1 MAKMQFFYIGKSYGS
16 RKVEGD
22 TFRAY
27 RYKDKV
33 TKKITLYPIIPT
45 SWSDDKKVFIPGMGY
60 KKIGKNVV
68 EVPVFDGNPKY
79 WNEYFE
85 KYGAYCLYYSID
97 GSDYLSMD
105 CCAYQKQCEFRS
117 ILYYGV
123 EGYVDFISNFNKLS
137 MIQIATIKAKYYPLI
152 SKYNILKMDYLIDN
166 EWKFKPC
173 FSLYGAFL
181 KYSPNVI
188 DDNKRMESLYREYRS
203 AVLKS
208 DSTDYQK
215 AMEMEKHRIE
225 LFNEL
230 NHNPNAT
237 REKWSE
243 YYDLKDTHD
252 ELYRKAYEVI
262 DETVDKE
269 INTDNDVFPT
279 SVADRIRY
287 LFGDEAFIIYN
298 YLVDKYLDN
307 GNEKQNLN

>member
-1 MAKMQFFYIGKSYGS
+1 MQFFYIGKSYGS

-22 TFRAY
+22 TFKAY

-33 TKKITLYPIIPT
+33 TKNITLYPIIHT
-45 SWSDDKKVFIPGMGY
+45 SWSDDKKIFIPGMGY

-79 WNEYFE
+79 WNEYLE

-97 GSDYLSMD
+97 GSDYLTMD
-105 CCAYQKQCEFRS
+105 CCAIQKQCEFRS
-117 ILYYGV
+117 ILQYGV

-152 SKYNILKMDYLIDN
+152 SKYNITKMDYLIDN
-166 EWKFKPC
+166 EWKFTPC
-173 FSLYGAFL
+173 FSLYGLPL

-188 DDNKRMESLYREYRS
+188 NDDKCMESLYREYRS

-208 DSTDYQK
+208 DSADYQK
-215 AMEMEKHRIE
+215 AMEMEKHRIAM
-225 LFNEL
+225 FNEL
-230 NHNPNAT
+230 NNNPNAS

-243 YYDLKDTHD
+243 YYRLKDSHD
-252 ELYRKAYEVI
+252 ELFGKAYEVI
-262 DETVDKE
+262 DKTVDKE

-287 LFGDEAFIIYN
+287 LFGDEAFTIYN
-298 YLVDKYLDN
+298 YLVDKYLGPEN
-307 GNEKQNLN
+307 V

>member
-22 TFRAY
+22 TFKAY
-27 RYKDKV
+27 RYKDKE

-45 SWSDDKKVFIPGMGY
+45 SWSTDDKKVFIQGMGY
-60 KKIGKNVV
+60 KKVGKNVV
-68 EVPVFDGNPKY
+68 EVPVFDGNPKH
-79 WNEYFE
+79 WNEYIE

-97 GSDYLSMD
+97 GSDYLTMD

-117 ILYYGV
+117 ILQYGV
-123 EGYVDFISNFNKLS
+123 EDYVDFINNFNKLS

-152 SKYNILKMDYLIDN
+152 SKYNILKMEYLIDN
-166 EWKFKPC
+166 EWKFSPC
-173 FSLYGAFL
+173 FSLYGLPL

-188 DDNKRMESLYREYRS
+188 DDDKCMESLYREYRS

-208 DSTDYQK
+208 DSADYQK
-215 AMEMEKHRIE
+215 AMEMEKRCIVM
-225 LFNEL
+225 FNEL
-230 NHNPNAT
+230 NNNPNAT

-243 YYDLKDTHD
+243 YYKLKDAND
-252 ELYRKAYEVI
+252 VLYSKAYEVI
-262 DETVDKE
+262 DKTVNKE

-298 YLVDKYLDN
+298 YLVDRYLDPEN
-307 GNEKQNLN
+307 V

>member
-1 MAKMQFFYIGKSYGS
+1 MQFFYIGKSYGS
-16 RKVEGD
+16 RKVESD
-22 TFRAY
+22 TFKAY

-68 EVPVFDGNPKY
+68 EVPVFDGNPKH
-79 WNEYFE
+79 WNEYLE

-97 GSDYLSMD
+97 GSDYLTMD
-105 CCAYQKQCEFRS
+105 CCAIQKQCEFRS

-152 SKYNILKMDYLIDN
+152 SKYNILKMEYLIDN
-166 EWKFKPC
+166 EWKFTPC
-173 FSLYGAFL
+173 FSLYGLPL

-188 DDNKRMESLYREYRS
+188 NDDKCMESLYREYRS

-208 DSTDYQK
+208 DSADYQK
-215 AMEMEKHRIE
+215 AMEMEKHRIAM
-225 LFNEL
+225 FNEL
-230 NHNPNAT
+230 NNNPNAS

-243 YYDLKDTHD
+243 YYRLKDSHD
-252 ELYRKAYEVI
+252 ELFGKAYEVI
-262 DETVDKE
+262 DKTVDKE
-269 INTDNDVFPT
+269 INTNNDVFPT

-287 LFGDEAFIIYN
+287 LFGDEAFTIYN
-298 YLVDKYLDN
+298 YLVDKYLGPEN
-307 GNEKQNLN
+307 V

>member
-1 MAKMQFFYIGKSYGS
+1 MQFFYIGKSYGS
-16 RKVEGD
+16 RKVESD
-22 TFRAY
+22 TFKAY

-68 EVPVFDGNPKY
+68 EVPVFDGDPKH
-79 WNEYFE
+79 WNEYLE

-97 GSDYLSMD
+97 GSDYLTMD
-105 CCAYQKQCEFRS
+105 CCAIQKQCEFRS

-152 SKYNILKMDYLIDN
+152 SKYNILKMEYLIDN
-166 EWKFKPC
+166 EWKFTPC
-173 FSLYGAFL
+173 FSLYGLPL

-188 DDNKRMESLYREYRS
+188 NDDKCMESLYREYRS

-208 DSTDYQK
+208 DSADYQK
-215 AMEMEKHRIE
+215 AMEMEKHRIAM
-225 LFNEL
+225 FNEL
-230 NHNPNAT
+230 NNNPNAS

-243 YYDLKDTHD
+243 YYRLKDSHD
-252 ELYRKAYEVI
+252 ELFGKAYEVI
-262 DETVDKE
+262 DKTVDKE
-269 INTDNDVFPT
+269 INTNNDVFPT

-287 LFGDEAFIIYN
+287 LFGDEAFTIYN
-298 YLVDKYLDN
+298 YLVDKYLGPEN
-307 GNEKQNLN
+307 V

>member
-1 MAKMQFFYIGKSYGS
+1 MQFFYIGKSYGS

-22 TFRAY
+22 TFKAY

-33 TKKITLYPIIPT
+33 TKNITLYPIIHT

-79 WNEYFE
+79 WNEYLE

-97 GSDYLSMD
+97 GSDYLTMD
-105 CCAYQKQCEFRS
+105 CCAIQKQCEFRS

-152 SKYNILKMDYLIDN
+152 SKYNILKMEYLIDN
-166 EWKFKPC
+166 EWKFTPC
-173 FSLYGAFL
+173 FSLYGLPL

-188 DDNKRMESLYREYRS
+188 NDDKCMESLYREYRS

-208 DSTDYQK
+208 DSADYQK
-215 AMEMEKHRIE
+215 AMEMEKHRIAM
-225 LFNEL
+225 FNEL
-230 NHNPNAT
+230 NNNPNAS

-243 YYDLKDTHD
+243 YYRLKDSHD
-252 ELYRKAYEVI
+252 ELFGKAYEVI
-262 DETVDKE
+262 DKTVDKE

-287 LFGDEAFIIYN
+287 LFGDEAFTIYN
-298 YLVDKYLDN
+298 YLVDKYLGTEN
-307 GNEKQNLN
+307 V

>member
-1 MAKMQFFYIGKSYGS
+1 MQFFYIGKSYGS

-22 TFRAY
+22 TFKAY

-79 WNEYFE
+79 WNEYLE

-123 EGYVDFISNFNKLS
+123 EDYVDFISNFNKLS

-152 SKYNILKMDYLIDN
+152 SKYNKIKMDYLIDN
-166 EWKFKPC
+166 EWKFRPC
-173 FSLYGAFL
+173 FSLYGASL

-188 DDNKRMESLYREYRS
+188 DDDKRMESLYREYRS

-208 DSTDYQK
+208 DSADYQK

-230 NHNPNAT
+230 NHNSNAT

-243 YYDLKDTHD
+243 YYDLKDTND

-262 DETVDKE
+262 GETVDKE

-298 YLVDKYLDN
+298 YLVDKYLDTEN
-307 GNEKQNLN
+307 V

>member
-1 MAKMQFFYIGKSYGS
+1 MQFFYIGKSYGS

-152 SKYNILKMDYLIDN
+152 SKYNMLKMDYLIDN

-208 DSTDYQK
+208 DSADYQK
-215 AMEMEKHRIE
+215 AMEMEKHRIAM
-225 LFNEL
+225 FNEL
-230 NHNPNAT
+230 NNSPNAT
-237 REKWSE
+237 HEKWSE
-243 YYDLKDTHD
+243 YYRLKDAHD
-252 ELYRKAYEVI
+252 ELFGKAYEVI
-262 DETVDKE
+262 DKTVDKE

-287 LFGDEAFIIYN
+287 LFGDEAFTIYN
-298 YLVDKYLDN
+298 YLVDRYFDPEN
-307 GNEKQNLN
+307 I

>member
-1 MAKMQFFYIGKSYGS
+1 MQFFYIGKSYGS

-22 TFRAY
+22 TFKAY

-79 WNEYFE
+79 WNEYLE

-123 EGYVDFISNFNKLS
+123 EDYVDFISNFNKLS

-152 SKYNILKMDYLIDN
+152 SKYNKIKMDYLIDN
-166 EWKFKPC
+166 EWKFRPC
-173 FSLYGAFL
+173 FSLYGASL

-188 DDNKRMESLYREYRS
+188 DDDKRMESLYREYRS

-208 DSTDYQK
+208 DSADYQK

-230 NHNPNAT
+230 NHNSNAT

-243 YYDLKDTHD
+243 YYDLKDTND

-262 DETVDKE
+262 GETVDKE

-298 YLVDKYLDN
+298 YLVDKYLDPEN
-307 GNEKQNLN
+307 V